1 MTSTTMKRST
11 GILSLLVACT
21 FLLAACAEQ
30 TGDQGAGMDTT
41 TATTQT
47 DTMDGG
53 MAQPGTDGMMGDGPE
68 ATPQATLSALE
79 GGVRQMPVSAAV
91 SNINGWQKKLRNSD
105 AQGAS
110 QIVSTLGELKN
121 ALQQSQIDGQR
132 VGDLLSQL
140 GEQTTQ
146 AAGNV
151 QGQQATQL
159 KQLGS
164 TLSKAG
170 SQLTGGGM

>member
-1 MTSTTMKRST
+1 MKRST

-47 DTMDGG
+47 DTMDGD
-53 MAQPGTDGMMGDGPE
+53 MAQPGMMGDGPE

-146 AAGNV
+146 AADNV